1 MAHRI
6 QKIVRCNSV
15 VHDHFPGQGMVE
27 VEKRKTQM
35 KKLFTT
41 VSVVAG
47 LAAIIAS
54 PALAQNGKHRHQVRD
69 TYAAS
74 NPFTAYAAAPY
85 RGYQAVQPSRGS
97 YTVYDIRG
105 QRVGSDPDATVRD
118 QLARDPSQGD

>member
-1 MAHRI
+1 SA
-6 QKIVRCNSV
+6 
-15 VHDHFPGQGMVE
+15 VHHHFPARGWWKSK
-27 VEKRKTQM
+27 KRNTQM

-85 RGYQAVQPSRGS
+85 GS
-97 YTVYDIRG
+97 YQPVRPSAGGSYSVYDIRG
-105 QRVGSDPDATVRD
+105 HRVGSDPDATVRD

>member
-1 MAHRI
+1 
-6 QKIVRCNSV
+6 
-15 VHDHFPGQGMVE
+15 MVE
-27 VEKRKTQM
+27 VKKRNTQM

-85 RGYQAVQPSRGS
+85 RNYQPVRPSAGGS
-97 YTVYDIRG
+97 YSVYDIRG
-105 QRVGSDPDATVRD
+105 HRVGSDPDATVRD